1 MMPALLT
8 LILAQAPIPPR
19 MAPSPV
25 SQEVPMNGHA
35 TGTFDVKVKPLSA
48 DNADWGAFG
57 RLSIDKVLH
66 GDLEGTSLGQMLAQ
80 GDGKGASG
88 GYVAL
93 ERVTGTLRGRK
104 GTFVLMHTGTL
115 VDHRPEM
122 AVTVVPG
129 SGTGELAGLS
139 GRFQILIEGGKHSYV
154 FDYSLPAGQ

>member
-1 MMPALLT
+1 
-8 LILAQAPIPPR
+8 
-19 MAPSPV
+19 
-25 SQEVPMNGHA
+25 MNGHA